1 VSAVPSAST
10 RLPEGTP
17 SWLRDID
24 ATLPVVSQYVLHGNI
39 RDLHLMPNGAPV
51 PLADTDQALGW
62 VLAQSGFRF
71 LLKHDPVAGL
81 RLVPALGA
89 TPEALEDARTAAT
102 TVLDGSP
109 AQLGRAVSAEAMIDV
124 LQRVQRHRTIRGAVM
139 FDYVSQLRSDE
150 QAYPDDVRRLM
161 LAALAELH
169 ADIGHVLDGPR
180 RSVIHNS
187 TFWVVDQA
195 RDLPTWM
202 VGGSDGIRQVS
213 VPLPEVD
220 DRTGVARLLVPSL
233 PAAPTDQ
240 ASLTDVVA
248 RFADAAEGM
257 SVRAMVQTAQ
267 LAGDSETPASRVED
281 AVRARRV
288 GVTDNHWAKP
298 ELRTRILSAEE
309 HLSRSVLGQPRAVK
323 HVADI
328 LVRTTLGLTA
338 AHRPAAGGG
347 PRGVLFF
354 AGPTGVG
361 KTELAKQLT
370 GLLFGDERAYV
381 RFDMSEFSAEHTE
394 ARLIGSP
401 PGFVGHGS
409 GGELTN
415 AVRQRPFSVVLF
427 DEIEKAHPRILDKFL
442 QILSDGRLTD
452 GSGATVPFGETVIVF
467 TSNLGVAEAER
478 RLATGGPDVQYEQL
492 LMQVIRDEFENPA
505 KFNRPELLGR
515 IGDNLVVFDRL
526 DEDVARDL
534 ASRFVDN
541 VVARVHGSTGIR
553 LTIADEVRDRMVHA
567 CTRDLSKGGRG
578 IGLNV
583 ESLVVNP
590 LARTLADRT
599 DTDHATLVDFR
610 VEDGA
615 GVVVLS

>member
-1 VSAVPSAST
+1 
-10 RLPEGTP
+10 
-17 SWLRDID
+17 
-24 ATLPVVSQYVLHGNI
+24 
-39 RDLHLMPNGAPV
+39 
-51 PLADTDQALGW
+51 
-62 VLAQSGFRF
+62 
-71 LLKHDPVAGL
+71 
-81 RLVPALGA
+81 
-89 TPEALEDARTAAT
+89 
-102 TVLDGSP
+102 
-109 AQLGRAVSAEAMIDV
+109 
-124 LQRVQRHRTIRGAVM
+124 
-139 FDYVSQLRSDE
+139 
-150 QAYPDDVRRLM
+150 
-161 LAALAELH
+161 
-169 ADIGHVLDGPR
+169 
-180 RSVIHNS
+180 
-187 TFWVVDQA
+187 
-195 RDLPTWM
+195 
-202 VGGSDGIRQVS
+202 
-213 VPLPEVD
+213 
-220 DRTGVARLLVPSL
+220 
-233 PAAPTDQ
+233 
-240 ASLTDVVA
+240 
-248 RFADAAEGM
+248 
-257 SVRAMVQTAQ
+257 
-267 LAGDSETPASRVED
+267 
-281 AVRARRV
+281 
-288 GVTDNHWAKP
+288 
-298 ELRTRILSAEE
+298 
-309 HLSRSVLGQPRAVK
+309 
-323 HVADI
+323 
-328 LVRTTLGLTA
+328 
-338 AHRPAAGGG
+338 
-347 PRGVLFF
+347 
-354 AGPTGVG
+354 
-361 KTELAKQLT
+361 
-370 GLLFGDERAYV
+370 
-381 RFDMSEFSAEHTE
+381 MSEFSAEHTE